1 MSDIKTNQS
10 KYSNAQWITLEF
22 LALTRS
28 LSRFLRMTTILPMSV
43 KGPLSQLKK
52 APFLARDGKVEVAVN
67 RRDQKKLLL

>member
-22 LALTRS
+22 FALTRS
-28 LSRFLRMTTILPMSV
+28 LSRFLRMTTVLPMSM

-52 APFLARDGKVEVAVN
+52 APFLARDGKVKVAVN
-67 RRDQKKLLL
+67 R